1 MPSVD
6 NIVFMGMGE
15 PLDNPDALCLVFFL
29 FFFFLLFFF
38 QPVWVLCLWAWA
50 SPSITLTHFAWFV
63 FFFLLFFFCFFFSFF
78 SACLGFVSMVM
89 GDVWYFF
96 FSSFPLSFFFHS
108 CLGFV
113 YMVMGDALCLVFFLF
128 FFFSLF
134 FFHSCLGFVSMLM
147 GEPLDNPDALCL
159 VFLFSFSFFFFFFF
173 FFFSFLSGLCVYGH
187 GRGSQQP
194 IIYNIIITIISI
206 IRIQP

>member
-50 SPSITLTHFAWFV
+50 SPLITLTHFAWFV

-96 FSSFPLSFFFHS
+96 FSSFPLS
-108 CLGFV
+108 
-113 YMVMGDALCLVFFLF
+113 
-128 FFFSLF
+128 F